1 MASSIQ
7 FLYSS
12 GCSSVAVAVI
22 ALPSVVPARTA
33 AAAKVPAK
41 TSMRNL
47 RDAVFITSRS
57 ISKQR
62 RHVGAVRFFMAAR
75 RPTRSLLQEV
85 RVIDVSN
92 KNVPGHF
99 LLLEMAFQT
108 KRRIAFV

>member
-22 ALPSVVPARTA
+22 ALPSVVPARA
-33 AAAKVPAK
+33 ASAAKVPAK
-41 TSMRNL
+41 ASTRNL
-47 RDAVFITSRS
+47 REAFVIASRS

-62 RHVGAVRFFMAAR
+62 RHVGSVRFFMAAR

-92 KNVPGHF
+92 ENVPWYF
-99 LLLEMAFQT
+99 LLLEMTFQT
-108 KRRIAFV
+108 